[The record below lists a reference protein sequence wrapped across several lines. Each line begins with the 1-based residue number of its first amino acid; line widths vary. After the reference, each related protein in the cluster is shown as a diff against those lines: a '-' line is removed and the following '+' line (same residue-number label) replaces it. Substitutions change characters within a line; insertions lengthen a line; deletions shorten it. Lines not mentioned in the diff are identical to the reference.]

1 MSSINKNANLIEI
14 FKEISI
20 PRIFSIIIIYGSRE
34 NEKFIENIY
43 LIKEEFMIV
52 IFINKIFHII
62 KYTKFTKRI
71 KYYTYHFVLFNIKY
85 FYNKK
90 FYKTTSYTRNIWS
103 N

>member
-52 IFINKIFHII
+52 IF
-62 KYTKFTKRI
+62 T
-71 KYYTYHFVLFNIKY
+71 
-85 FYNKK
+85 
-90 FYKTTSYTRNIWS
+90 
-103 N
+103 